1 MARMTDSV
9 CSQCR
14 RERVKLYLKGDRCY
28 SSKCAL
34 TRRSKR
40 FAPGQHGER
49 QRKLSE
55 YGVQLREKQKLRRIY
70 GMMEAQF
77 SNTFVK
83 AERMKGITGETLL
96 TLLEMRLDNV
106 VYRLGFAKSRP
117 QARQI
122 VTHGHISVNGNKV
135 DIPSYLVSVNDVIA
149 VRDNSKDSK
158 YFKAGLG
165 ITQRSMPGW
174 LSVDLDNLKGTII
187 QAPTRDMI
195 DTDVKEHLIV
205 EFYSR

>member
-40 FAPGQHGER
+40 YAPGQHGER

-55 YGVQLREKQKLRRIY
+55 YGVQLREKQKLRRMY
-70 GMMEAQF
+70 GMMETQF
-77 SNTFVK
+77 RNTFEK
-83 AERMKGITGETLL
+83 AEKMKGITGETLL
-96 TLLEMRLDNV
+96 SLLEMRLDNV

-117 QARQI
+117 QARQL
-122 VTHGHISVNGNKV
+122 VTHGHISVGGNKV
-135 DIPSYLVSVNDVIA
+135 DIPSYLVSVNDVVA
-149 VRDNSKDSK
+149 VRENSRDAK
-158 YFKAGLG
+158 YFKDGLG
-165 ITQRSMPGW
+165 LTQRTMPGW
-174 LSVDLDNLKGTII
+174 LTVDLDNLTGTVT
-187 QAPTRDMI
+187 AVPSREMI

>member
-77 SNTFVK
+77 RNTFEK

-96 TLLEMRLDNV
+96 SLLEMRLDNV

-117 QARQI
+117 QARQL

-135 DIPSYLVSVNDVIA
+135 DIPSYLVSVNDVVA
-149 VRDNSKDSK
+149 VRENSKDAK
-158 YFKAGLG
+158 YFKDGLG
-165 ITQRSMPGW
+165 LTQRSMPGW
-174 LSVDLDNLKGTII
+174 LTVDLDNLTGTVTA
-187 QAPTRDMI
+187 APSREMI

>member
-70 GMMEAQF
+70 GLMETQF

-83 AERMKGITGETLL
+83 AERMK
-96 TLLEMRLDNV
+96 
-106 VYRLGFAKSRP
+106 
-117 QARQI
+117 
-122 VTHGHISVNGNKV
+122 
-135 DIPSYLVSVNDVIA
+135 
-149 VRDNSKDSK
+149 
-158 YFKAGLG
+158 
-165 ITQRSMPGW
+165 
-174 LSVDLDNLKGTII
+174 
-187 QAPTRDMI
+187 
-195 DTDVKEHLIV
+195 
-205 EFYSR
+205 

>member
-40 FAPGQHGER
+40 YAPGQHGER

-70 GMMEAQF
+70 GMMETQF
-77 SNTFVK
+77 RNTFEK
-83 AERMKGITGETLL
+83 AEKMKGITGETLL
-96 TLLEMRLDNV
+96 SLLEMRLDNV

-117 QARQI
+117 QARQL
-122 VTHGHISVNGNKV
+122 VTHGHISVGGNKV
-135 DIPSYLVSVNDVIA
+135 DIPSYLVGVNDVVA
-149 VRDNSKDSK
+149 VRENSRDAK
-158 YFKAGLG
+158 YFKDGLG
-165 ITQRSMPGW
+165 LTQRSMPGW
-174 LSVDLDNLKGTII
+174 LTVDLDNLTGTVT
-187 QAPTRDMI
+187 AVPSREMI

>member
-1 MARMTDSV
+1 MARMTDLV

-40 FAPGQHGER
+40 YAPGVHGDR
-49 QRKLSE
+49 QKKLSE

-70 GMMEAQF
+70 GVLETQF

-83 AERMKGITGETLL
+83 AERAKGITGENLL
-96 TLLEMRLDNV
+96 ALMERRLDNV

-122 VTHGHISVNGNKV
+122 VAHGHITVNGGKV
-135 DIPSYLVSVNDVIA
+135 DIPSYTVSVNDIVS
-149 VRDNSKDSK
+149 VKPNSKDAK
-158 YFKAGLG
+158 FFKEGLG
-165 ITQRSMPGW
+165 LSSKAMPQW
-174 LSVDLDNLKGTII
+174 LTVDLDNLTGSVI
-187 QAPTRDMI
+187 ALPTREMI

>member
-77 SNTFVK
+77 RNTFEK

-96 TLLEMRLDNV
+96 SLLEMRLDNV

-117 QARQI
+117 QARQL

-135 DIPSYLVSVNDVIA
+135 DIPSYHVSVNDIVA
-149 VRDNSKDSK
+149 VRENSKDAK
-158 YFKAGLG
+158 YFKDGLG
-165 ITQRSMPGW
+165 LTQRSMPGW
-174 LSVDLDNLKGTII
+174 LTVDLDNLTGTVTA
-187 QAPTRDMI
+187 APSREMI

>member
-40 FAPGQHGER
+40 YAPGQHGER

-70 GMMEAQF
+70 GVLEAQF
-77 SNTFVK
+77 ANTFVK
-83 AERMKGITGETLL
+83 AERAKGITGETLL
-96 TLLEMRLDNV
+96 ALMERRLDNV

-122 VTHGHISVNGNKV
+122 VAHGHIAVNGIKV
-135 DIPSYLVSVNDVIA
+135 DIPSYTVNVNDVVT
-149 VRDNSKDSK
+149 VRQNSREAK
-158 YFKAGLG
+158 YFKEGLG
-165 ITQRSMPGW
+165 LSTKAMPGW
-174 LSVDLDNLKGTII
+174 LTVDLDNLTGTVTMI
-187 QAPTRDMI
+187 PTREMI

-205 EFYSR
+205 EYYSR

>member
-1 MARMTDSV
+1 MARMIDSV

-40 FAPGQHGER
+40 YAPGQHGER

-70 GMMEAQF
+70 GVLEAQF
-77 SNTFVK
+77 SNIFVK
-83 AERMKGITGETLL
+83 AERMKGITGEVLL
-96 TLLEMRLDNV
+96 KLLEMRLDNV

-117 QARQI
+117 QARQL

-135 DIPSYLVSVNDVIA
+135 DIPSYTLKANDVVA
-149 VRDNSKDSK
+149 VRQGSRDSK
-158 YFKAGLG
+158 YFKEELGL
-165 ITQRSMPGW
+165 TQRSMPGW
-174 LSVDLDNLKGTII
+174 LAVDLDNLTGTVT
-187 QAPTRDMI
+187 QEPAREMI